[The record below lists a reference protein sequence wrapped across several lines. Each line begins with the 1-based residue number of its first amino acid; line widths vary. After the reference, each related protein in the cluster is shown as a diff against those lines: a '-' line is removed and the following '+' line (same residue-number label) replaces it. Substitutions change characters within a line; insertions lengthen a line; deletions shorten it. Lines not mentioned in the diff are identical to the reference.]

1 MKKRF
6 KKIYVEITN
15 NCNLNCSFCSK
26 DKREK
31 REMTPLEFEKVLL
44 KIKDYTSYIYLHVK
58 GEPLLH
64 NNLDEILS
72 LCDRYNLMVNITTNG
87 TLLDKKFTILNK
99 HNSIRQ
105 INVSLH
111 CEKSG
116 KNYFEQVFSVCKKLS
131 SKMFISYRIWLLDNF
146 SFDKKSVDI
155 VEKIISYYKLSP
167 SVVEKIYN
175 DKSIKIDNNTYVD
188 KDNIFV
194 WPCEKNNYDI
204 DGFCYALKTHIG
216 ILSNGDI
223 IPCCLD
229 SSGVIKLG
237 NIFEDDLNQILDSDL
252 YLSLLNGFRNNK
264 SIHPLCKNCNFR
276 NRFNSK

>member
-1 MKKRF
+1 MNKRF

-15 NCNLNCSFCSK
+15 KCNLNCSFCSK

-31 REMTPLEFEKVLL
+31 REMTPLEFEQVLL

-64 NNLDEILS
+64 NSLDEILF
-72 LCDRYNLMVNITTNG
+72 LCDKYNMMVNITTNG
-87 TLLDKKFTILNK
+87 TLLDKNIDILNN
-99 HNSIRQ
+99 HSSIRQ

-111 CEKSG
+111 CENSDKD
-116 KNYFEQVFSVCKKLS
+116 YFEKVFSLCKKLS
-131 SKMFISYRIWLLDNF
+131 SKMFISYRIWLLDHL
-146 SFDKKSVDI
+146 SLDKKSVEI
-155 VEKIISYYKLSP
+155 VEKIISYYKLSG
-167 SVVEKIYN
+167 SAVEKIYN
-175 DKSIKIDNNTYVD
+175 DKSIKIDNNTFVD

-194 WPCEKNNYDI
+194 WPCEKNNFNI

-237 NIFEDDLNQILDSDL
+237 NIFKDDLKDILNSKL
-252 YLSLLNGFRNNK
+252 YLSLLNGFRDNK

-276 NRFNSK
+276 NRFTSK